1 MFSLIRQINLLWEPV
16 YPYLSRQIR
25 EVSGSSTGRVLDVGP
40 FAGVVFDLK
49 KKGVG
54 TSFTIA
60 TFPRQMSDFFQQELK
75 VRNEAGRINL
85 IKTDPAL
92 ACVRDNTVDL
102 LVFRGALFFP
112 SLFHTDLAV
121 MYRVLKAG
129 GIAFV
134 GGGFGKYT
142 PQSVIESIGAESRD
156 LNLKIGKTGVTA
168 DEIWRSARGHEV
180 EAHMEIITEGGLWVV
195 IRK

>member
-1 MFSLIRQINLLWEPV
+1 MY
-16 YPYLSRQIR
+16 YPAA
-25 EVSGSSTGRVLDVGP
+25 VSGAVSGCSVGLVLDVGP
-40 FAGVVFDLK
+40 FAGVIFDLK
-49 KKGVG
+49 EKGVG
-54 TSFTIA
+54 TSFAIA
-60 TFPRQMSDFFQQELK
+60 AFPRQMSDFFQQELK
-75 VRNEAGRINL
+75 MRNEAGGISL
-85 IKTDPAL
+85 IETDPAL
-92 ACVRDNTVDL
+92 ACIRDNTVDL

-142 PQSVIESIGAESRD
+142 PSSIIEDISAESRD
-156 LNLKIGKTGVTA
+156 LNLKIGKTSVTA
-168 DEIWRSARGHEV
+168 DEIWRSVRGREV